1 VGLPD
6 TSNRA
11 FILKVILAKEDLSP
25 DLDIGEIASMTNGY
39 SGSDLKVNS

>member
-1 VGLPD
+1 MGLPD

-11 FILKVILAKEDLSP
+11 YILKVILAKENVSP
-25 DLDIGEIASMTNGY
+25 GLDINWIASMTNGY